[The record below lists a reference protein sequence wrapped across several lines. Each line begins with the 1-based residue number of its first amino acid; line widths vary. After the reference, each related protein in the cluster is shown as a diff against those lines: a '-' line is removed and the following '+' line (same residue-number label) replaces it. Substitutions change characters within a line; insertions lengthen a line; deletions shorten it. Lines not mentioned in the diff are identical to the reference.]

1 MGISDE
7 IERIANEFIPICV
20 LIDALINQEGITPYK
35 LSLWI
40 ERNIDAIESM
50 PVLDFSYD
58 EKDFMWQNNL
68 QEAMGDSGFFIYS
81 TDGNFDYSL
90 FTSYNYDGFVT
101 GWLSSDLRKFFS
113 KTSVKYPEKEIDE
126 LLKAEHWRIAIKANI
141 EARQAELE
149 QRQALTPPQTATAA
163 PQDNEEKPLSTKER
177 NTLLRLVIGVAIHA
191 YGYNPS
197 YRRNTAPGE
206 ISEALAELGMS
217 IDPDTVRKYLKEA
230 ADTVLPAGS
239 IKP

>member
-7 IERIANEFIPICV
+7 IERIAEEFIPVCV
-20 LIDALINQEGITPYK
+20 LIDALLNQEGITPYR
-35 LSLWI
+35 LSRWI
-40 ERNIDAIESM
+40 ERNMNAIKCI

-58 EKDFMWQNNL
+58 EKDFVWR
-68 QEAMGDSGFFIYS
+68 EDIRDAVGDFGFCVNS
-81 TDGNFDYSL
+81 ADGDFDYSL
-90 FTSYNYDGFVT
+90 FASYEYDGFVP
-101 GWLSSDLRKFFS
+101 GWLASDLRGFFS
-113 KTSVKYPEKEIDE
+113 KTLVKYPEKEIDE

-141 EARQAELE
+141 EERQAELE
-149 QRQALTPPQTATAA
+149 QRKALARPQIATAA
-163 PQDNEEKPLSTKER
+163 PQDDEEKPLSTKER
-177 NTLLRLVIGVAIHA
+177 NTLLRLVIGVAVHA

-206 ISEALAELGMS
+206 ISEALTELGMS

-230 ADTVLPAGS
+230 AETVLPAGS

>member
-7 IERIANEFIPICV
+7 IERIAKEFIPICV

-81 TDGNFDYSL
+81 ADGNFDYSL

-177 NTLLRLVIGVAIHA
+177 NTLLRLVIGVAVHA
-191 YGYNPS
+191 YGYNPAH
-197 YRRNTAPGE
+197 RRNTAPGE